1 MAGPT
6 VAEHTGGSRGH
17 RNGEVYLMLYD
28 VICFIYIEMNVIDI
42 VGLFTKKV
50 MLNSLV
56 LVYQMGHEIEDM
68 FVH

>member
-1 MAGPT
+1 
-6 VAEHTGGSRGH
+6 
-17 RNGEVYLMLYD
+17 MLYD